1 MAILHRPTEGPLVGT
16 LACALLFCFASAAQ
30 NPTATATGTISDTTG
45 AAVPGAI
52 VTLTGTQTG
61 VALHTETNS
70 AGIYRIAGL
79 VPGTYSISVSK
90 EGFQLITQA
99 GIEIHVGETATLN
112 YSLTVGSLRD
122 TVTVAATAVILEE
135 STTTVGQVIEGRQ
148 IQDTPLN
155 GRNVMNLLSLAPGV
169 VPQGATSGSPLNN
182 QPSIGNYTNPAGW
195 SNYQI
200 GGGIAGQNALALD
213 GAPLNVPIQNWVG
226 LIPAEDSIS
235 EFRVDSNNISPE
247 YGRYYGGVINFSTK
261 SGTNEFHA
269 TASEYFRNTVLD
281 ANNFFNNRSGT
292 VRPPLNQNQYGLA
305 GGGPIVKNKT
315 FFFVNWE
322 GFANRAGLPYAAR
335 VPTASEQAG
344 DFTHDAPIYFAGT
357 TNQVSCNGVPNK
369 VCIDPTAN
377 YIVNG
382 WKYWPLPNL
391 SNIPEGGVNYQT
403 NAASGSNSNQV
414 SARVDYNLAKHQIF
428 GRYTWWGTNTL
439 PTNYFHNNLPQPA
452 VLSTT
457 HQAVAGDTWTLSPST
472 VADVRVS
479 YLRFLFS
486 SVPPALGNVDLS
498 KFPGL
503 APYASQVTFDLL
515 PIVNLVGYSP
525 SPFPFAVINVIQFF
539 NFDTYNL
546 AANLNHTAGKH
557 TIRFGGNAQRLEGY
571 YSPAAPSG
579 PTGTFVFLN
588 NNPTTNIFANFL
600 LGNPIANSSAIS
612 TGIPVSTVE
621 PYGGLYVMDTY
632 KVTARLTV
640 NAGVRW
646 DLPRGFLEKH
656 DLNTMLLP
664 NVASPLGSILNPAI
678 GTSQALRGNLVLVN
692 TSAYP
697 SRYDDSN
704 RYDLF
709 APSLGL
715 AYRLFS
721 HAVLRGGY
729 SLAYLPNDTG
739 SPSPTV
745 TPITLQTTPVTGT
758 LSNPFPQLTN
768 GILPQPFGRNPN
780 YSATIQ
786 GLGISGRVP
795 NVPYPYVQQ
804 WNFNIQQELG
814 HDSVLQVG
822 YSGSKG
828 THLKLGLNLNPLSD
842 TLAAQAA
849 TQYLS
854 LIGSG
859 LSTSAADAQT
869 FVNVK
874 VANPL
879 AGKLATGSAY
889 NGATISQGQLLRPF
903 PQFNAVNEIS
913 YDGGDSIYH
922 ALQASYRKR
931 FGSAGQFLVAY
942 TWAKVI
948 GTVDSTTGF
957 LEFKSVGGNQDPNNL
972 RAQRALTSFDV
983 PQRLVLNYSLTLP
996 FGKGRRFL
1004 SNANRAIDTL
1014 VTQWTVSSITTFQ
1027 SGYPLAL
1034 TAQPNDLSN
1043 NFGFGGIRPMVVPSC
1058 QAEITGPAQSRL
1070 NNWFKTSCYV
1080 QPPTPFSLGNEART
1094 DAKLRTQ
1101 GINNWDIALT
1111 KEIAFSERARLMFT
1125 GQFLNAFNRV
1135 QFGQPGIQVGSISFG
1150 QVTSQ
1155 INNPRQIQFGLR
1167 LSY

>member
-1 MAILHRPTEGPLVGT
+1 MKIFNRPCLSVTAAVLT
-16 LACALLFCFASAAQ
+16 LFACSLPAQ
-30 NPTATATGTISDTTG
+30 NSSATATGTVSDTTG
-45 AAVPGAI
+45 AAIPGAS
-52 VTLTGTQTG
+52 VTLTATETG
-61 VALHTETNS
+61 VVQKTETNG
-70 AGIYRIAGL
+70 AGLYRIGGL
-79 VPGTYSISVSK
+79 IPGVYGISIIK
-90 EGFQLITQA
+90 DGFQSVTQQH
-99 GIEIHVGETATLN
+99 IEIHVGETATLN
-112 YSLTVGSLRD
+112 YSMTLGSVKE
-122 TVTVAATAVILEE
+122 TVTVSATGVILDE
-135 STTTVGQVIEGRQ
+135 STSTVGQVIDDRQ

-155 GRNVMNLLSLAPGV
+155 GRNVMNLLALAPGV

-200 GGGIAGQNALALD
+200 GGGVAGQNALALD

-226 LIPAEDSIS
+226 LIPAEDSIR
-235 EFRVDSNNISPE
+235 EFRVDSSNISPE

-261 SGTNEFHA
+261 SGTNEFHG
-269 TASEYFRNTVLD
+269 TASEYFRNTVLN
-281 ANNFFNNRSGT
+281 ANNFFNNRAGT

-305 GGGPIVKNKT
+305 GGGPVIRNKM
-315 FFFVNWE
+315 FFFANWE
-322 GFANRAGLPYAAR
+322 AFANRAGLPYAAR
-335 VPTASEQAG
+335 VPTAAEQAG
-344 DFTHDAPIYFAGT
+344 DFTHDAPIYYAGT
-357 TNQVSCNGVPNK
+357 TNQVSCNGVANK

-382 WKYWPLPNL
+382 WKYWPHPNL
-391 SNIPEGGVNYQT
+391 PNIPEGGVNYQT
-403 NAASGSNSNQV
+403 NASSGSNSDQV
-414 SARVDYNLAKHQIF
+414 SGRLDYNLEHHQLF
-428 GRYTWWGTNTL
+428 GRYTWWNTNTL

-457 HQAVAGDTWTLSPST
+457 QQAVGGDTWTLTPST

-486 SVPPALGNVDLS
+486 SVPPALGHVDFS
-498 KFPGL
+498 NFPGL
-503 APYASQVTFDLL
+503 APYANQFTFNLL
-515 PIVNLVGYSP
+515 PIVNLSGYSP
-525 SPFPFAVINVIQFF
+525 SPYPFSIINVIQFF

-546 AANLNHTAGKH
+546 SVNISHTSGRH
-557 TIRFGGNAQRLEGY
+557 TIRAGGNAQRLEGY
-571 YSPAAPSG
+571 FSPAAPSG

-588 NNPTTNIFANFL
+588 NNPTTNLFANFL

-621 PYGGLYVMDTY
+621 PYAGFYVLDTY
-632 KVTARLTV
+632 KATAKLTI
-640 NAGVRW
+640 NAGIRW
-646 DLPRGFLEKH
+646 DIPSGFLEKH

-664 NVASPLGSILNPAI
+664 GAPSPLGSIANPAT
-678 GTSQALRGNLVLVN
+678 GGSQALHGNLVLVN
-692 TSAYP
+692 SPSYS
-697 SRYDDSN
+697 SRYDDSSHYN
-704 RYDLF
+704 LF
-709 APSLGL
+709 APSIGL

-721 HAVLRGGY
+721 HTVLRSGY

-768 GILPQPFGRNPN
+768 GILPQPLGRNPN

-814 HDSVLQVG
+814 KDSVLQVG

-828 THLKLGLNLNPLSD
+828 THLKVSLNLNPISD
-842 TLAAQAA
+842 ALATQAA
-849 TQYLS
+849 SQYQAL
-854 LIGSG
+854 LASG
-859 LSTSAADAQT
+859 LSTTAADAQT
-869 FVNVK
+869 FLNVK

-889 NGATISQGQLLRPF
+889 NGAMISQGQLLRPF
-903 PQFNAVNEIS
+903 PQFNAVSDIS

-922 ALQASYRKR
+922 ALQVSYRKR
-931 FGSAGQFLVAY
+931 FSSAGQLLASY

-957 LEFKSVGGNQDPNNL
+957 LEFKSVGGTQDPNNL
-972 RAQRALTSFDV
+972 SAQRALTSFDV
-983 PQRLVLNYSLTLP
+983 PHRVSLNYSLTLP
-996 FGKGRRFL
+996 AGKGRRLL
-1004 SNANRAIDTL
+1004 SNAGTIVDGLVSHWTL
-1014 VTQWTVSSITTFQ
+1014 SSITTFQ

-1034 TAQPNDLSN
+1034 TAQPNDLN
-1043 NFGFGGIRPMVVPSC
+1043 NSFGFGGIRPIVVSGC
-1058 QAEITGPAQSRL
+1058 HAEVSGSAQSRL
-1070 NNWFKTSCYV
+1070 NRWFNTACYV
-1080 QPPTPFSLGNEART
+1080 QPPTPFSWGNEGRT
-1094 DAKLRTQ
+1094 DAKLRTA
-1101 GINNWDIALT
+1101 GIANWDLALT
-1111 KEIAFSERARLMFT
+1111 KEISFRERARLMFT

-1135 QFGQPGIQVGSISFG
+1135 QFGQPGVQVGSISFG
-1150 QVTSQ
+1150 QVTSE

>member
-1 MAILHRPTEGPLVGT
+1 MTIFHRPTVRGLFA
-16 LACALLFCFASAAQ
+16 LACLPLFCFALPAQ
-30 NPTATATGTISDTTG
+30 NPTATATGVISDSTG
-45 AAVPGAI
+45 APVPGAI
-52 VTLTGTQTG
+52 VTITGTETG
-61 VALHTETNS
+61 VALRTETNS
-70 AGIYRIAGL
+70 VGIYRIAGL
-79 VPGTYSISVSK
+79 VPGIYGISVSK
-90 EGFQLITQA
+90 EGFQSLTQQA
-99 GIEIHVGETATLN
+99 IEIHVGETATLN
-112 YSLTVGSLRD
+112 YALTIGSVRD
-122 TVTVAATAVILEE
+122 TVTVEASAVILDQ
-135 STTTVGQVIEGRQ
+135 STSTVGQVIEGRQ
-148 IQDTPLN
+148 ILDTPLN
-155 GRNVMNLLSLAPGV
+155 GRNVMNLLALAPGV

-226 LIPAEDSIS
+226 LIPAEDSIR

-269 TASEYFRNTVLD
+269 AASEYFRNTLLN

-292 VRPPLNQNQYGLA
+292 VRPPLNQNQYGLS
-305 GGGPIVKNKT
+305 GGGPLMRNKM

-322 GFANRAGLPYAAR
+322 GFANRAGLPFAAR
-335 VPTASEQAG
+335 VPTAFEQAG

-357 TNQVSCNGVPNK
+357 TNQVSCNGVLNQ

-391 SNIPEGGVNYQT
+391 PNIPEGGVNYQT

-414 SARVDYNLAKHQIF
+414 SARGDYSLAKHQLF

-457 HQAVAGDTWTLSPST
+457 HQSVLGDTWSISPVT

-503 APYASQVTFDLL
+503 APYASQVTFNLL
-515 PIVNLVGYSP
+515 PIVNLSGYSP
-525 SPFPFAVINVIQFF
+525 SPYPFSVINVIQFF

-546 AANLNHTAGKH
+546 SANVNHTAGKH

-588 NNPTTNIFANFL
+588 NNPTTNLFANFL
-600 LGNPIANSSAIS
+600 LGDPIANSSAIT

-621 PYGGLYVMDTY
+621 PYYALYAMDTF
-632 KVTARLTV
+632 KATSKLTV
-640 NAGVRW
+640 NFGVRW

-664 NVASPLGSILNPAI
+664 NVTSPLGSIVNPAT
-678 GTSQALRGNLVLVN
+678 GASQSLHGNLVLVN
-692 TSAYP
+692 TPAYP
-697 SRYDDSN
+697 SRYDDAS
-704 RYDLF
+704 RYNLL
-709 APSLGL
+709 APSVGL
-715 AYRLFS
+715 AYSLF
-721 HAVLRGGY
+721 HNTVLRSGY
-729 SLAYLPNDTG
+729 SLGYLPNDTG

-758 LSNPFPQLTN
+758 LSNPFPQLSN
-768 GILPQPFGRNPN
+768 GILPQPLGRNPS

-814 HDSVLQVG
+814 KDSVLQVG

-828 THLKLGLNLNPLSD
+828 THLKLSLNLNPLSD
-842 TLAAQAA
+842 SLAAQAA
-849 TQYLS
+849 TQYLG
-854 LIGSG
+854 LVASG
-859 LSTSAADAQT
+859 LTTTAADAQT
-869 FVNVK
+869 FLNVK

-889 NGATISQGQLLRPF
+889 NSATISQGQLLRPF
-903 PQFNAVNEIS
+903 PQFNGISDIS
-913 YDGGDSIYH
+913 YDGGDSVYH

-931 FGSAGQFLVAY
+931 FHSAGQFLVSY

-983 PQRLVLNYSLTLP
+983 PQRLSLNYALTLP
-996 FGKGRRFL
+996 FGKGRRIL
-1004 SNANRAIDTL
+1004 SNASPVVDRL
-1014 VTQWTVSSITTFQ
+1014 VSQWTLSSITTFQ

-1034 TAQPNDLSN
+1034 TAQPNDLSTS
-1043 NFGFGGIRPMVVPSC
+1043 FGFGGIRPMVVPGC
-1058 QAEITGPAQSRL
+1058 QAEISGSAQSRL
-1070 NNWFKTSCYV
+1070 NAWFKTSCYV
-1080 QPPTPFSLGNEART
+1080 QPPTPFSLGNESRT
-1094 DAKLRTQ
+1094 DAKLRTA
-1101 GINNWDIALT
+1101 GINNWDIALS
-1111 KEIAFSERARLMFT
+1111 KEVALFERARLMFT